1 MASEEIAEQLKA
13 VLDEC
18 ARLREEN
25 KNLKFL
31 LGIQEEKPDAP
42 LVEGLSPE
50 DKVILFRSLFRGR
63 EDVYPIRWEERT
75 GKSGYSP
82 ACANEWKRPRC
93 VKPRIK
99 CSECENREL
108 LSVTND
114 LIQQHLIGK
123 STIGVYPLLSDETC
137 WFLAVD
143 FDKATWKEDADAF
156 LKTCEVLY
164 VPAAQQTIHFMYAK
178 IIKQENLVLLNLQ
191 LYAKQKQNI

>member
-25 KNLKFL
+25 KNLKSL
-31 LGIQEEKPDAP
+31 LCIQEEKPDAP
-42 LVEGLSPE
+42 LVEGLSQE

-63 EDVYPIRWEERT
+63 EDVYPIRWEART

-82 ACANEWKRPRC
+82 ACANEWKRPLC

-108 LSVTND
+108 LSVTID

-123 STIGVYPLLSDETC
+123 STIGDRHRQVYRRG
-137 WFLAVD
+137 
-143 FDKATWKEDADAF
+143 
-156 LKTCEVLY
+156 
-164 VPAAQQTIHFMYAK
+164 I
-178 IIKQENLVLLNLQ
+178 
-191 LYAKQKQNI
+191 